1 MKCMQYLKLIHSF
14 SGWNV
19 HLAIDLQ
26 LVLQKI
32 KMDIKHVLEKQ
43 NNFAVFM
50 LNFRGAR
57 KGARIVYARSQG
69 HYPRNLIAPAVS
81 NPQPE

>member
-19 HLAIDLQ
+19 HLAIHLQ

-32 KMDIKHVLEKQ
+32 KMDIEHVLEKQ
-43 NNFAVFM
+43 NNFVVFM

-57 KGARIVYARSQG
+57 KGDEMFMHVLRATILG
-69 HYPRNLIAPAVS
+69 T
-81 NPQPE
+81 